1 MSINCSVSG
10 GHGLRGTTM
19 TITEIAKMAGVSVS
33 AVSRY
38 LNDGYISEEKRRKIK
53 AVIDKTGYRPSKQAQ
68 ILRTKRSKVI
78 GVILPKISSE
88 SIARVA
94 DGISSVLSEKGYQML
109 LASTENNPKKEIEYL
124 NLLKNNPVDGI
135 LFSASVY
142 DRAHQEALKKLGI
155 PIVIISQRFDDCACV
170 YHDDYGAARAMT
182 ELLLESGKKKVAH
195 IAVSQK
201 DEAAGKSRTEGYKDA
216 MKEYGLEVPEK
227 MIITAGFNMEAGYES
242 MKRLVNRCPELD
254 AVFCA
259 TDTLAVGAVTCLKDM
274 GRKIPEETAVAG
286 IGHNRLSRVV
296 TPRITTAHLFYRTSG
311 IEAANMLL
319 ELIENEANIYRQ
331 TKLGYEVVKAESV

>member
-1 MSINCSVSG
+1 
-10 GHGLRGTTM
+10 M

-38 LNDGYISEEKRRKIK
+38 LNDGYISEEKRQKIK
-53 AVIDKTGYRPSKQAQ
+53 TVIDKTGYRPSKQAQ

-142 DRAHQEALKKLGI
+142 DR
-155 PIVIISQRFDDCACV
+155 
-170 YHDDYGAARAMT
+170 GA
-182 ELLLESGKKKVAH
+182 SGSFEKTGDPNCYYQ
-195 IAVSQK
+195 S
-201 DEAAGKSRTEGYKDA
+201 
-216 MKEYGLEVPEK
+216 EV
-227 MIITAGFNMEAGYES
+227 
-242 MKRLVNRCPELD
+242 
-254 AVFCA
+254 
-259 TDTLAVGAVTCLKDM
+259 
-274 GRKIPEETAVAG
+274 
-286 IGHNRLSRVV
+286 
-296 TPRITTAHLFYRTSG
+296 
-311 IEAANMLL
+311 
-319 ELIENEANIYRQ
+319 
-331 TKLGYEVVKAESV
+331 